1 MDYPLILTR
10 TVTVAAVL
18 FAVGCVIHVLQSRKR
33 ASNTVLWILVISYLP
48 FVGPTLYLVFGIN
61 RVKRRIE
68 QRLERQRR
76 LSVGSGLLEAPPGT
90 PTGEASQP
98 AFTNGCPEVFREF
111 FTMMDSLVDASAV
124 GGNRCELMRGG
135 ERVYA
140 AMAEAVT
147 AAQTSIH
154 LTTFIL
160 DHDQV
165 GLALL
170 DRMAERAAE
179 GVEVRVLVDG
189 YGTKLLPMS
198 RVLSYRKRGVDLRV
212 LHQLKPLSGRFAINL
227 RNHRK
232 ILVCDGKVAFTGG
245 MNISARNLLEERY
258 KHTTVDYHTRVQ
270 GPAVPQ
276 LQRVFAE
283 DWFDVTEESL
293 FDGRHFPHLDAVG
306 DDVVRT
312 INSGPDQHRQVLLK
326 VFCAAIQTAGHSIR
340 IVTPY
345 FVPDPAV
352 LMLLKLAALGGVDT
366 RIILPRANNIRL
378 IKYASRYR
386 YRELMR
392 AGVRIYER
400 RAPFS
405 HAKLFVIDD
414 TWASVGSANWDM
426 RTFHLQ
432 FDTNIGVA
440 SPAFVEAVAD
450 AVDEEMACSGEILPD
465 EFLPRPPVSG
475 ALERAAS
482 MFEDLL

>member
-10 TVTVAAVL
+10 TLTVLGAL
-18 FAVGCVIHVLQSRKR
+18 FAVSCVIHVIQSRKR

-48 FVGPTLYLVFGIN
+48 FIGPSLYLVFGIN
-61 RVKRRIE
+61 RVQRRIE
-68 QRLERQRR
+68 QRLAHQRQ
-76 LSVGSGLLEAPPGT
+76 LSVGSGQLEAPPGT
-90 PTGEASQP
+90 PIGEAAQSG
-98 AFTNGCPEVFREF
+98 FTGGCPEVFREF
-111 FTMMDSLVDASAV
+111 FTMMDSLVGVAAV

-135 ERVYA
+135 EAVYG
-140 AMAEAVT
+140 AMQEAVSR
-147 AAQTSIH
+147 ARTSIH
-154 LTTFIL
+154 MTTFIL

-165 GLALL
+165 GLGLL
-170 DRMAERAAE
+170 DSMAERAAE

-198 RVLSYRKRGVDLRV
+198 RVLAYRKRGIDLRV

-232 ILVCDGKVAFTGG
+232 ILVCDGQVAFTGG
-245 MNISARNLLEERY
+245 MNISARHLLEGEG
-258 KHTTVDYHTRVQ
+258 KHTTVDFHTRVE

-283 DWFDVTEESL
+283 DWFDVTDESVL
-293 FDGRHFPHLDAVG
+293 EPSYFPHVDAAG

-312 INSGPDQHRQVLLK
+312 INGGPDQNREVMLK
-326 VFCAAIQTAGHSIR
+326 VFCAAIQTAGRSIR

-366 RIILPRANNIRL
+366 RIILPQANNIPI

-386 YRELMR
+386 YRELLR

-400 RAPFS
+400 GAPFS

-432 FDTNIGVA
+432 FDTNIGVV
-440 SPAFVEAVAD
+440 SPPFVDAVVQ
-450 AVDEEMACSGEILPD
+450 AVDEEMAQAVEIRP
-465 EFLPRPPVSG
+465 EVFLPRPTVSG